1 MTTRT
6 PIEIEKKIVAAY
18 RTGKYT
24 QAEVG
29 KKYDVKRQTV
39 HFILHR
45 YPNGVVPGTE
55 PSYKIID
62 IDKIQEEMEREALLY
77 QIMNQMYSIEWS
89 HNELPYVWNVMRS
102 IHNLEVD
109 KQK

>member
-45 YPNGVVPGTE
+45 YPNGVVPGTGTL
-55 PSYKIID
+55 PVGLTRNVNLFQK
-62 IDKIQEEMEREALLY
+62 REDFGLLY
-77 QIMNQMYSIEWS
+77 
-89 HNELPYVWNVMRS
+89 
-102 IHNLEVD
+102 
-109 KQK
+109 